1 MSFSFGLALISKI
14 GSSRSKAG
22 GSLLS
27 IKKNVGDSDER
38 EILVEIMAKNPDSGV
53 ITTVPLTLRE
63 NIFARFTS
71 PPISL

>member
-1 MSFSFGLALISKI
+1 M
-14 GSSRSKAG
+14 
-22 GSLLS
+22 S

-38 EILVEIMAKNPDSGV
+38 EIFVEIMAKNPDSGV
-53 ITTVPLTLRE
+53 ITTVPLTLKE